1 MIKLSKEPQR
11 LICLKRRRTNHHY
24 IGVHYILNQFNQPAP
39 RVASEVVLRL
49 WFLLVPSVCLSRFYS
64 LDFSYNIATLL
75 FNCYRC
81 WQIYNRRSNHYYGY
95 VWVYVGMYWYVW
107 VWMGMYGYV
116 WVCMDI
122 YWYVWVYMGMCSSKC
137 YYSLLYR
144 TVLYCTVTLVCK
156 YAGISVCQ
164 YLSM

>member
-64 LDFSYNIATLL
+64 LDFCHNLTILL
-75 FNCYRC
+75 FNCFMG
-81 WQIYNRRSNHYYGY
+81 IYGY
-95 VWVYVGMYWYVW
+95 LWVCMGIYGPVWVF
-107 VWMGMYGYV
+107 MGMYGYV
-116 WVCMDI
+116 WVCMGI
-122 YWYVWVYMGMCSSKC
+122 YGQIWVDMAMYE
-137 YYSLLYR
+137 YI
-144 TVLYCTVTLVCK
+144 LVGLFLK
-156 YAGISVCQ
+156 F
-164 YLSM
+164 

>member
-1 MIKLSKEPQR
+1 MFLVSYYKTANYGQISNLKVSLEVSGQNLSIYNFQ
-11 LICLKRRRTNHHY
+11 TNK
-24 IGVHYILNQFNQPAP
+24 I
-39 RVASEVVLRL
+39 E
-49 WFLLVPSVCLSRFYS
+49 
-64 LDFSYNIATLL
+64 
-75 FNCYRC
+75 FNCCRH
-81 WQIYNRRSNHYYGY
+81 WQLYKRRSNHYYGY

-156 YAGISVCQ
+156 
-164 YLSM
+164 